1 MRLPKEWIGHIAN
14 GIVENLTQK
23 GLMELKISKDESVI
37 EVEQMIT
44 EDLLVEDKIDEEV
57 RQILRQ
63 YETDIEKG
71 RLDYKKLFTL
81 TKQKLVRE
89 RNLIL

>member
-1 MRLPKEWIGHIAN
+1 MRLPKEWIGHIAK

-23 GLMELKISKDESVI
+23 GLMELKISKDGSVR
-37 EVEQMIT
+37 ELEQMIT

>member
-1 MRLPKEWIGHIAN
+1 LRLPKEWIGHIAN

-63 YETDIEKG
+63 YEADIEKG

>member
-63 YETDIEKG
+63 YEADIEKG

>member
-1 MRLPKEWIGHIAN
+1 MRLPKEWISHIAA

-23 GLMELKISKDESVI
+23 ELMRFKVSKEESVK
-37 EVEQMIT
+37 EVERMII
-44 EDLLVEDKIDEEV
+44 EDLLVEDKLDEEV
-57 RQILRQ
+57 REILRQ
-63 YETDIEKG
+63 YEADIERG
-71 RLDYKKLFTL
+71 RLDYKKLFNL

>member
-1 MRLPKEWIGHIAN
+1 
-14 GIVENLTQK
+14 
-23 GLMELKISKDESVI
+23 MELKISKDGSVR
-37 EVEQMIT
+37 ELEQMIT